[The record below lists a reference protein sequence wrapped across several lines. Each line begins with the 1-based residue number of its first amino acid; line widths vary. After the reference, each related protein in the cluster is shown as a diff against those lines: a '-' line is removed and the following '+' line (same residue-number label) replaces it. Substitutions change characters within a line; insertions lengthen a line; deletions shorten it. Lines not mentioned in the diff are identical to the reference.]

1 MDKLESAALRRTR
14 PGGFVS
20 VKSIR
25 LFGDPVLRT
34 PAEPVRDFDA
44 ELRRLVK
51 DLTDTMEDA
60 PGLGL
65 AAPQIGVGLRVFTYH
80 VDSDEPG
87 HLINPS
93 LDLSEEQDEDDEG
106 CLSFPSL
113 VYPVKR
119 AYGVV
124 AKGFN
129 MYGDPVTIAGTELLA
144 RCVQHETDHLDGI
157 LFIDRM
163 DPAQRKLAM
172 KAIREAEWWSDT
184 IPQVKVSPHETFGRA
199 L

>member
-1 MDKLESAALRRTR
+1 MSIK
-14 PGGFVS
+14 P
-20 VKSIR
+20 IR

-34 PAEPVRDFDA
+34 PAEPVVDFDA
-44 ELRRLVK
+44 ELRRLVA
-51 DLTDTMEDA
+51 DLTDTMQDA
-60 PGLGL
+60 PGSGL

-80 VDSDEPG
+80 VDDHEPG

-93 LDLSEEQDEDDEG
+93 LDLSKDEDEDDEG
-106 CLSFPSL
+106 CLSFPGV

-119 AYGVV
+119 AWGVV

-129 MYGDPVTIAGTELLA
+129 MYGDPVTIEGTELLA
-144 RCVQHETDHLDGI
+144 RCIQHETDHLDGI

-163 DPAQRKLAM
+163 DREQRKAAM
-172 KAIREAEWWSDT
+172 RAIREADWGGGT
-184 IPQVKVSPHETFGRA
+184 TPVVKVSPHATFGRA